1 MREVKIDTEFIK
13 LGQLLKM
20 SGIADSGSYAKM
32 FISEGLVSVNDE
44 VDLRRGRKCYPGDIV
59 SYEDQQIKV
68 TK

>member
-59 SYEDQQIKV
+59 GYEDQQIKV